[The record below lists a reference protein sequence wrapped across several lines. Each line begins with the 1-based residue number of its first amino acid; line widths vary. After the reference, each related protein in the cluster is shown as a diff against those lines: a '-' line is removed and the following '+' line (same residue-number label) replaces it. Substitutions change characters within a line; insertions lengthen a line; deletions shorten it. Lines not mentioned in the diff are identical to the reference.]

1 MIREVKRDDI
11 PGCVEIIRKSF
22 QTVADEFG
30 FTADNAPRFTAF
42 AITEERLYWQLENE
56 PRLMFV
62 YERGG
67 VACGYYSLL
76 IQDNNECELNNLAVL
91 PEYRYC
97 GIGRELLEHAYESA
111 KNQGCKRINIKDL
124 ENGMSRM
131 EQFISELRNM
141 ISSRLRADIW

>member
-62 YERGG
+62 YPDGDKILTTEGFKASEQVFHYEG
-67 VACGYYSLL
+67 
-76 IQDNNECELNNLAVL
+76 NE
-91 PEYRYC
+91 
-97 GIGRELLEHAYESA
+97 
-111 KNQGCKRINIKDL
+111 
-124 ENGMSRM
+124 
-131 EQFISELRNM
+131 
-141 ISSRLRADIW
+141 